1 MVHESVV
8 SCVGNTP
15 LVRLSRLFSHPG
27 LDVIAK
33 LELLNPGGSVKDRPA
48 RFIVEQGLRDGS
60 IRPGTHLIEST
71 SGNLG
76 IALAMN
82 AKIHGLAFTCVVDPK
97 ISETNLRI
105 IKLLGA
111 RIDMVEEK
119 DDQGGYLKS
128 RIKRVKALLQ
138 EIPNSIWVNQ
148 YANENNL
155 QSHYQGEGEEII
167 RQLDGPIDCLVVGV
181 STSGTILGL
190 ARRLRDRFPNLRVV
204 AVDAFGSVIFG
215 TEPRPRQ
222 LPGIGAS
229 RIPELLKPE
238 EIDEVIHV
246 SDWESVQGCHALLAK
261 EGIFAGGSSGSVVA
275 AIQKLLPTFPR
286 PYRVLTLFPDRGDR
300 YLDMVYDE
308 SWVSGLGRE
317 VADLAYSL
325 PARDVV
331 GLNQSLKV
339 NVP

>member
-1 MVHESVV
+1 MIHESVI
-8 SCVGNTP
+8 SCMGNTP
-15 LVRLSRLFSHPG
+15 LVRLSRLFPQPG
-27 LDVIAK
+27 LEVIAK

-48 RFIVEQGLRDGS
+48 RFIVERGLREGS

-82 AKIHGLAFTCVVDPK
+82 AKIYGLPFTCVVDPN
-97 ISETNLRI
+97 ISKTNLRI

-111 RIDMVEEK
+111 RIEMVHEA
-119 DDQGGYLKS
+119 DDQGGYLNN
-128 RIKRVKALLQ
+128 RIKRVKALLG
-138 EIPNSIWVNQ
+138 EIPNSMWINQ
-148 YANENNL
+148 YANEHNW
-155 QSHYQGEGEEII
+155 QAHYQGEGEEII
-167 RQLDGPIDCLVVGV
+167 AQLDGPIDCLVVGV

-190 ARRLRDRFPNLRVV
+190 GRRLRDTFPNLRVV

-215 TEPRPRQ
+215 TAPRIRK

-229 RIPELLKPE
+229 RTPQLLSPE

-246 SDWESVQGCHALLAK
+246 SDWESVQGCHTLLEK

-275 AIQKLLPTFPR
+275 AIRKLLPTFPR

-308 SWVSGLGRE
+308 TWVSGLQRE
-317 VADLAYSL
+317 VVDRAYSF
-325 PARDVV
+325 PAKNIV
-331 GLNQSLKV
+331 GVNQSIQVKEL
-339 NVP
+339 